1 LDDLGAFSEPFDFFE
16 VVGMGEA
23 EGMVE
28 GSDEGTLE
36 GWGEAEGMVEG
47 SDEGTPVGSA
57 DFFDLAD
64 LGVFVDLGFNLRSV
78 VAGAASAPL
87 TTSVTKARVRREAR
101 EEKSMMKENKT

>member
-36 GWGEAEGMVEG
+36 GWGEAEGMLEG

-57 DFFDLAD
+57 DFFDFLLA
-64 LGVFVDLGFNLRSV
+64 LVDNLRSV

-87 TTSVTKARVRREAR
+87 TTSVTKARVRRVAR
-101 EEKSMMKENKT
+101 EEKSMMKENNI